1 MPGRI
6 TCGACDYRGTVLD
19 AHGGYK
25 WWFVLLGFTGIG
37 LIPVVFLLVYLG
49 NRVHPSCPSCGERR
63 RLAGYDGDLSSQ
75 AQDIWQAAKARDAQL
90 FKRSQYVTLATLG
103 ALLAAITTLIGVG
116 VAQGWF

>member
-1 MPGRI
+1 MPGTI
-6 TCGACDYRGTVLD
+6 TCGACDYRGAVLD

-37 LIPVVFLLVYLG
+37 LVPLVFLLVYLG

-63 RLAGYDGDLSSQ
+63 RLVTYDGELSAE
-75 AQDIWQAAKARDAQL
+75 AQDVWQAAKARDAQL

-103 ALLAAITTLIGVG
+103 TLLVVITRLVVLGV
-116 VAQGWF
+116 VRGWF